1 MATSGMFG
9 NGNPGAL
16 WTGGPVPGQLH
27 NFPGVQNGAT
37 KGSSQRTL
45 NPVVMGS
52 SVLGIQFNGGVV
64 IAADM
69 LGSYG
74 SLSKYRDCP
83 RLLKVNDSTVIG
95 ASGDY
100 ADFQYLSNVIQQQV
114 IDEECLN
121 DGFGYT
127 PKSLHCWLTRVL
139 YNRRSQFN
147 PLWNTYI
154 VAGLDEDKPYLGYV
168 DKIGMAYEAPSL
180 ASGFGAYLALPII
193 RDALEK
199 KPDMALEDALRLID
213 RCMKLLFYRDARAL
227 NKYQVAVITKA
238 GVDLRGP
245 IVSDTNWEVAHM
257 IKGYE

>member
-1 MATSGMFG
+1 MASSSMFG
-9 NGNPGAL
+9 PNNPGAF
-16 WTGGPVPGQLH
+16 WTGGPAPGQFY
-27 NFPGVQNGAT
+27 NFPGSQSTSAQN
-37 KGSSQRTL
+37 SSQRTL
-45 NPVVMGS
+45 YPVVTGT
-52 SVLGIQFNGGVV
+52 SVLGVQFEGGVV
-64 IAADM
+64 MAADM

-74 SLSKYRDCP
+74 SLARFRDCP
-83 RLLKVNDSTVIG
+83 RLLKVNDTTVLG
-95 ASGDY
+95 AAGDY

-154 VAGLDEDKPYLGYV
+154 VAGIDDEKPFLGYV

-180 ASGFGAYLALPII
+180 ACGFGAYLALPII
-193 RDALEK
+193 RDAMEK
-199 KPDMALEDALRLID
+199 NPTMTQDEAVALID
-213 RCMKLLFYRDARAL
+213 RCMKLLFYRDARSL

-238 GVDLRGP
+238 GVDIRGP
-245 IVSDTNWEVAHM
+245 IKSETNWEVAHM

>member
-1 MATSGMFG
+1 MALNSIPGSFG
-9 NGNPGAL
+9 PGPL
-16 WTGGPVPGQLH
+16 WTGGPVPGEFYK
-27 NFPGVQNGAT
+27 FPGSN
-37 KGSSQRTL
+37 SSQNKNGVQKTQS
-45 NPVVMGS
+45 PVVMGT
-52 SVLGIQFNGGVV
+52 SVIAFQFDGGV
-64 IAADM
+64 IMAADM

-74 SLSKYRDCP
+74 SMARFRDCP
-83 RLLKVNDSTVIG
+83 RLLKVNENTVLG
-95 ASGDY
+95 AAGDY
-100 ADFQYLSNVIQQQV
+100 ADFQFLSNAIQQQV

-154 VAGLDEDKPYLGYV
+154 VVGLEEETPFLGYV

-180 ASGFGAYLALPII
+180 ACGFGAYMALPII
-193 RDALEK
+193 RDTMEK
-199 KPDMALEDALRLID
+199 KPKMSKDEAIALVD
-213 RCMKLLFYRDARAL
+213 RCMKLLYYRDARSL
-227 NKYQVAVITKA
+227 NKYQMAIITKD

-245 IVSDTNWEVAHM
+245 IKSETNWEVAHM

>member
-1 MATSGMFG
+1 MATPSMFG
-9 NGNPGAL
+9 LNPGAF
-16 WTGGPVPGQLH
+16 WSGGPAPGQYY
-27 NFPGVQNGAT
+27 NFPGSQATTGQNAV
-37 KGSSQRTL
+37 QRTL
-45 NPVVMGS
+45 SPVVTGT
-52 SVLGIQFNGGVV
+52 SVLGIQFEGGVI

-74 SLSKYRDCP
+74 SLARFRDCP
-83 RLLKVNDSTVIG
+83 RLLKVNDTTVLG
-95 ASGDY
+95 AAGDY
-100 ADFQYLSNVIQQQV
+100 ADFQYLTNVIEQQV

-154 VAGLDEDKPYLGYV
+154 VAGLEEEKPFLGYV

-180 ASGFGAYLALPII
+180 ACGFGAYLALPII
-193 RDALEK
+193 RDAMEK
-199 KPDMALEDALRLID
+199 NPTMTQEEAVSLID
-213 RCMKLLFYRDARAL
+213 RCMKLLYYRDARSL
-227 NKYQVAVITKA
+227 NKYQIAIITKA

-245 IVSDTNWEVAHM
+245 IKADTNWEVAHM
-257 IKGYE
+257 IK